1 MGRRRADIVAPEGCG
16 GNTSERRMPSAYHRG
31 VEREATEDAIEAVGR
46 RLLAAAERRE
56 AIVLT
61 PQWWQERLLAWATG
75 DPEFRVKLLRFVD
88 VLPTLRSGRA
98 VADHVRQYFRG
109 HAPAFVHLGSG
120 LAAQPAFR
128 PVVSR
133 AVREGVFAMAHRF
146 IAGETPAAA
155 VRRLRALADQGV
167 ACTVHLLVHANLLH
181 AQPHPPPPG
190 PPPAPPPSWAGGRS
204 PRPGRPPP
212 PPAAPSSSS
221 PGRGGRLAR
230 PASS

>member
-46 RLLAAAERRE
+46 RLLAAAGRRG
-56 AIVLT
+56 
-61 PQWWQERLLAWATG
+61 ATG
-75 DPEFRVKLLRFVD
+75 PAPPGGR
-88 VLPTLRSGRA
+88 GRA

-146 IAGETPAAA
+146 LAGETPAAA
-155 VRRLRALADQGV
+155 A
-167 ACTVHLLVHANLLH
+167 
-181 AQPHPPPPG
+181 
-190 PPPAPPPSWAGGRS
+190 
-204 PRPGRPPP
+204 PRPRA
-212 PPAAPSSSS
+212 PA
-221 PGRGGRLAR
+221 
-230 PASS
+230 